1 MTRPNGNIIFNA
13 STGSDTQ
20 ASGLGPATAV
30 SFTLQT
36 TAGSNVATVSSGS
49 FTSISIGDLMFIP
62 DAAFTGRKFNIISD
76 ITPVTNEITF
86 DANWD
91 DTSSSTTGYVGGKR
105 ATIDNTDSR
114 RLFAS
119 PDAINFQCWTE
130 LETDQTITAQMGYY
144 QLKIRIKSADDT
156 IKTITFN
163 PVSDIMMFA
172 TDSTFKNIKF
182 ISTNSNSVPFW
193 GQGTHSR
200 IYLFNC
206 IVGDSTHPFRVI
218 GHGYTRNPNIYGFDT
233 IFENIKNPTS
243 AWGYPLDS
251 MEGSCTLNAS
261 KCFFKNCG
269 SLWGAGDAVSSYNGA
284 IQGGL
289 ISDCV
294 FLGDGTNDLYGPYMG
309 RVTNSIISN
318 YRHVANVISDA
329 QPYNAAY
336 TAGSITNCVIHNVT
350 SIVNFNPTTLT
361 KEYHNVSD
369 NYFYNVGS
377 FSNVSGLENY
387 IGQNNTTLTTDPL
400 QIQNGNVQ
408 LTNSAGGGYTVR
420 NAEIKL

>member
-1 MTRPNGNIIFNA
+1 MTTPNGNILFN
-13 STGSDTQ
+13 STTGSDTQ

-62 DAAFTGRKFNIISD
+62 DAAFTGRKFNIISN

-86 DANWD
+86 DNNWD

-105 ATIDNTDSR
+105 ATIDNADSR
-114 RLFAS
+114 RLLG
-119 PDAINFQCWTE
+119 FQNVQDLPSLCWVE
-130 LETDQTITAQMGYY
+130 LETDQTITSTVNGRGAR
-144 QLKIRIKSADDT
+144 RIKSSSGSR
-156 IKTITFN
+156 KTITFDFFPNYYWAEIGMSGGGYFDNINFDTTN
-163 PVSDIMMFA
+163 PLIRFGQASTGGYEATNYTYFFNCSLRNFSSMGAGFSRQMFVIALNTYFENISSPGAYGFA
-172 TDSTFKNIKF
+172 TDS
-182 ISTNSNSVPFW
+182 
-193 GQGTHSR
+193 
-200 IYLFNC
+200 FN
-206 IVGDSTHPFRVI
+206 
-218 GHGYTRNPNIYGFDT
+218 
-233 IFENIKNPTS
+233 
-243 AWGYPLDS
+243 
-251 MEGSCTLNAS
+251 GSQCYVDAN

-269 SLWGAGDAVSSYNGA
+269 ALNNASTDSYASVNRSE
-284 IQGGL
+284 IN
-289 ISDCV
+289 DCV
-294 FLGDGTNDLYGPYMG
+294 FLGDGTKDFSLY
-309 RVTNSIISN
+309 RLATIKNSIISN
-318 YRHVANVISDA
+318 YRYFSNISAD
-329 QPYNAAY
+329 
-336 TAGSITNCVIHNVT
+336 SILATVKNCVIHNVT
-350 SIVNFNPTTLT
+350 SILNLDNATRNIDWI
-361 KEYHNVSD
+361 EMSD